1 MIVWGGKPGS
11 DTENAWRGGRYH
23 PAKGWS
29 PLSRANE
36 PIERTYAHTAVWG
49 GDKMI
54 VFGGFGVRRVS
65 DVGVPGVPLRSEAG
79 TAGSEMS
86 SEGAPGGRGQHTA
99 VWTGKE
105 MIVSGVGSTSPG
117 ACRRWCGTDT
127 VAVSTR
133 YADLLVADGRH
144 GRGGAA
150 LPAHRRLGERAGT
163 GSRPSLILW
172 GGLAERVGDASASL
186 STGATYDPDTDRW
199 TLYPAAGAPAA
210 RCQQVAVWTGSG
222 CLLLWGGA
230 DVHAIDTHL
239 SGRRRTAGAVRA
251 GRLHHQVLERGP
263 S

>member
-79 TAGSEMS
+79 TAWSEMS

-105 MIVSGVGSTSPG
+105 MIVSGW
-117 ACRRWCGTDT
+117 ALHLRAR
-127 VAVSTR
+127 A
-133 YADLLVADGRH
+133 ADGAGRTRWPFRPGTPICWSPMAGMGAGGPRYLHTAVWASGPAPGRGRLDPVGRAGRARGRRERQPEHRRHVRSRH
-144 GRGGAA
+144 GP
-150 LPAHRRLGERAGT
+150 L
-163 GSRPSLILW
+163 
-172 GGLAERVGDASASL
+172 
-186 STGATYDPDTDRW
+186 

-230 DVHAIDTHL
+230 DVHAIDIHL

-251 GRLHHQVLERGP
+251 GRLHHPHGRGP
-263 S
+263 F